1 MNDQAKAVLRKW
13 MTRENMAVAALLGLL
28 LMVIALPSG
37 KGEEEKE
44 ETARAENV
52 GEAQTDQDGEKE
64 LLDYVGYLENR
75 LEQLL
80 TGMEGVGRVQV
91 MITLSSSE
99 EQVVEKDVPS
109 SMDHTSESDNAGGT
123 REVTGSGQEENTV
136 FMTEADGSRTPYVRK
151 TLEPVVKGVTVVAQ
165 GGGDARIQ
173 KDITEVV
180 QALFGVEA
188 HKIKV
193 VKMK

>member
-1 MNDQAKAVLRKW
+1 M
-13 MTRENMAVAALLGLL
+13 
-28 LMVIALPSG
+28 
-37 KGEEEKE
+37 
-44 ETARAENV
+44 
-52 GEAQTDQDGEKE
+52 
-64 LLDYVGYLENR
+64 
-75 LEQLL
+75 
-80 TGMEGVGRVQV
+80 
-91 MITLSSSE
+91 
-99 EQVVEKDVPS
+99 VEKDVPS